1 MLSCLECRYF
11 QFQGDFYEQLHG
23 APMGLSLSVVLAN
36 CYMEVLEEN
45 VLQSAPKKPAL
56 WKRYV
61 DDVFLIW
68 EHGEEHL
75 NEFHRLINS
84 YCDDINFTVEREE
97 NGCLPFLDVMVKKQS
112 GRLQTSVFRKPTCS
126 NVYIPY
132 DSHHAPCIKA
142 GTIRCLATRAR
153 NIASREDLKTEMTHI
168 KQVFKKNGYPAS
180 TIQKAMKMTGRD
192 RDEKPQM
199 TYLSLPYVRG
209 VSEKIGRVLAPHNIR
224 LAHKSRPTLKN
235 LLTKLKDRTP
245 SEERKGAVYKITC
258 ECGESYIG
266 ESGRKKITRLN
277 EHVSDI
283 KHGRTERSAVADH
296 FFRCHRSL
304 NPMEADT
311 LAIEAHWSRR
321 VVREALEIKLAGSSL
336 NKDVGKYVINPI
348 WDPVLHAC
356 K

>member
-1 MLSCLECRYF
+1 M
-11 QFQGDFYEQLHG
+11 
-23 APMGLSLSVVLAN
+23 
-36 CYMEVLEEN
+36 
-45 VLQSAPKKPAL
+45 
-56 WKRYV
+56 
-61 DDVFLIW
+61 
-68 EHGEEHL
+68 
-75 NEFHRLINS
+75 
-84 YCDDINFTVEREE
+84 
-97 NGCLPFLDVMVKKQS
+97 
-112 GRLQTSVFRKPTCS
+112 
-126 NVYIPY
+126 
-132 DSHHAPCIKA
+132 
-142 GTIRCLATRAR
+142 
-153 NIASREDLKTEMTHI
+153 
-168 KQVFKKNGYPAS
+168 
-180 TIQKAMKMTGRD
+180 
-192 RDEKPQM
+192 
-199 TYLSLPYVRG
+199 SLPYVRG

-348 WDPVLHAC
+348 WDPVPHDY